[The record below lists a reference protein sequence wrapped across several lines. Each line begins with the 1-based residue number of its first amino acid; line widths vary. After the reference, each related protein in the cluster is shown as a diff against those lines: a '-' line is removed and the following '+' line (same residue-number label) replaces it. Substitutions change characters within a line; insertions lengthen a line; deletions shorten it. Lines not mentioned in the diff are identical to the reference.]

1 MNDDFILKFYDPD
14 INEVVKKP
22 LEDMVRILL
31 PSQVNIDFHIE
42 ALKAQAVIIRTNLVR
57 CALRLGGSGCEKY
70 KNVDF
75 CKGEHC
81 YDFLYLEELKK
92 AWKDRYEENIG
103 KIHRAVEETRGYVIT
118 LNEKPIMAKYHDT
131 CGGSTENSEN
141 VIDNNV
147 LYLRKVLCDYCI
159 NSPNWEN
166 AKDFSIEEIENLLDV
181 RFHEENASHYGEM
194 KGMIEDIERDEE
206 GRVRSLKIAGK
217 IFEGKKVMEL
227 LNLDSTRFVLSPLS
241 VRIKVKGK
249 GHGLGFCQYGGN
261 EMANRGYSYLEIL
274 NYYYTGI
281 QVIEYPLPCINNPL
295 LGKIFVIDP
304 GHGGQDIGYIGE
316 LGLMEKDIVLLA
328 SQKIKANL
336 EKMGASV
343 YLTRD
348 EDRDMLLVKRA
359 EYANKIMPDFFL
371 SIHMSYFH
379 SSTKKGAEVY
389 CFRGDDESK
398 KLGNIILGNLEKEV
412 GIINKGAKEGNFF
425 LLKNVGASSLIVELG
440 YLSSTEEEQ
449 KFFGEEYVEKLANII
464 SMGILEYF
472 EY

>member
-22 LEDMVRILL
+22 LEDMVKILL
-31 PSQVNIDFHIE
+31 PSQVDIDFHIE

-57 CALRLGGSGCEKY
+57 CALRLGGSECEKY

-75 CKGEHC
+75 YKGEHC
-81 YDFLYLEELKK
+81 YNFLYPEKLKE
-92 AWKDRYEENIG
+92 AWKDRYEENLG
-103 KIHRAVEETRGYVIT
+103 KINKAVEETKGYVII
-118 LNEKPIMAKYHDT
+118 LNEKPIMAEYHDT

-141 VIDNNV
+141 VIENDV

-159 NSPNWEN
+159 NSPNREN
-166 AKDFSIEEIENLLDV
+166 AKDFSIEEIENLLNVKFYEDNNP
-181 RFHEENASHYGEM
+181 RYGEVI
-194 KGMIEDIERDEE
+194 GMIENVEKDEE

-227 LNLDSTRFVLSPLS
+227 LNLNSTRFVLSPLS

-348 EDRDMLLVKRA
+348 EDMDMLLVKRA

-379 SSTKKGAEVY
+379 SSTKKGVEVY

-398 KLGNIILGNLEKEV
+398 KLGDIILGNLEKEA
-412 GIINKGAKEGNFF
+412 GIISKGAKEGNFF

>member
-22 LEDMVRILL
+22 LEDMVKILL
-31 PSQVNIDFHIE
+31 PSQVDIDFHIE

-57 CALRLGGSGCEKY
+57 CALRLGGSECEKY

-75 CKGEHC
+75 YKGEHC
-81 YDFLYLEELKK
+81 YNFLYPEKLKE
-92 AWKDRYEENIG
+92 AWKDRYEENLG
-103 KIHRAVEETRGYVIT
+103 KINKAVEETKGYVIT

-141 VIDNNV
+141 VIENDV

-166 AKDFSIEEIENLLDV
+166 AKDFSIEEIENLLNVKFYEDNNP
-181 RFHEENASHYGEM
+181 RYGEM
-194 KGMIEDIERDEE
+194 MGMIENIERDEE
-206 GRVRSLKIAGK
+206 GRVRSLKIGGK
-217 IFEGKKVMEL
+217 IFEGKKVTEL
-227 LNLDSTRFVLSPLS
+227 LNLNSTRFVLSPLS
-241 VRIKVKGK
+241 VRIKVRGK

-304 GHGGQDIGYIGE
+304 GHGGQDIGYMGE

-348 EDRDMLLVKRA
+348 EDKDMLLVKRA
-359 EYANKIMPDFFL
+359 EYANEIRPDFFL

-389 CFRGDDESK
+389 CFRGDNESK
-398 KLGNIILGNLEKEV
+398 KLGDIILENLEKEA
-412 GIINKGAKEGNFF
+412 GIISKGAKEGNFF
-425 LLKNVGASSLIVELG
+425 LLKNVGASSLIIELG
-440 YLSSTEEEQ
+440 YLSSNEEEQ
-449 KFFGEEYVEKLANII
+449 KFFEEEYVGKLANII
-464 SMGILEYF
+464 STGILEYF